1 MGERHVRGVVLQSK
15 GARIPEY
22 AQSLSCELVVMSGGW
37 NPVIHLFA
45 QSGGKPRWCDTR
57 ACFVP
62 EQSVQK
68 QTCVGAAKGEFSLRA
83 ALESGAHAGSAAAA
97 AAAAGIEFA
106 GQGADTP
113 AWSTHEHVESPLL
126 PIWSTGRGKAATR
139 GAKQFIDY
147 QNDVSVSDIHLAV
160 REGYRSIE
168 HVKRYTAMGFGTDQ
182 GKLGNINDMA
192 VLADVLRSEES
203 RVGKECVSTCRSRWS

>member
-68 QTCVGAAKGEFSLRA
+68 QTCVGAAKGEFSLRP

-97 AAAAGIEFA
+97 AAAAGIA
-106 GQGADTP
+106 SAAHGAHPP
-113 AWSTHEHVESPLL
+113 AWSPPETATSPPL
-126 PIWSTGRGKAATR
+126 PLWFNA
-139 GAKQFIDY
+139 
-147 QNDVSVSDIHLAV
+147 
-160 REGYRSIE
+160 
-168 HVKRYTAMGFGTDQ
+168 
-182 GKLGNINDMA
+182 
-192 VLADVLRSEES
+192 
-203 RVGKECVSTCRSRWS
+203 